1 MDDRCEQVRETF
13 SAWLD
18 GEDGVVS
25 QAVATRHLDACAGCR
40 RYEAAL
46 AGAQRRLRLRP
57 ALVVPDLTEPILV
70 ADAAR
75 RERELRARAARTLVG
90 LVGLVQL
97 ALAVPLLL
105 GVVEPELHLARHLG
119 ALELGLGVGLLVA
132 AVQPRRA
139 AGVLP
144 IAAVVATVSVVSAA
158 LEIQR
163 GHTTLL
169 AESVHL
175 LEVVAVL
182 GLWLVVRAVGA
193 GARRSASPAA
203 VAPT

>member
-1 MDDRCEQVRETF
+1 MDDRCEPVRETL

-18 GEDGVVS
+18 GEDGVIS
-25 QAVATRHLDACAGCR
+25 QAVATRHLEVCADCR
-40 RYEAAL
+40 RYEVAV
-46 AGAQRRLRLRP
+46 AGAQRRLRP
-57 ALVVPDLTEPILV
+57 ALVVPDLTEPIVV

-75 RERELRARAARTLVG
+75 RQRELRARAARGLVSLVG
-90 LVGLVQL
+90 LAQLV
-97 ALAVPLLL
+97 LAVPLLIGL
-105 GVVEPELHLARHLG
+105 VEPELHLARHLG

-132 AVQPRRA
+132 ALQPRRA

-175 LEVVAVL
+175 LEVAAVL
-182 GLWLVVRAVGA
+182 GLWLLVRAVRA
-193 GARRSASPAA
+193 GGRRPAWPAA
-203 VAPT
+203 AAPT